1 MLVEQFHGLLE
12 QGWQPAF
19 AQARSHHRAIEHAF
33 AGPCTLGRRTLSRT
47 VCALGRSGQDWSADY
62 KLFSRSGWEPEALFH
77 PVWDD
82 FLGRF
87 PQGPIPV
94 AFDDTRL
101 PKTGKKIPGAFWQR
115 DPLSPPFHVNLLYGL
130 RFIQASLLFPH
141 HQEGEFSARGLP
153 VRFQEAPAAK
163 KPGKRASPQQRQA
176 YRALQKQHNLSTQ
189 TLAVIRGLRAQL
201 DEQGARHRQLLA
213 ALDGSFCNRTLFKAE
228 LDRTQL
234 LARCRQDARLCL
246 PASPGSGRRYA
257 PETFTPEGVRQDGS
271 RPWKKTRIWFGGKRR
286 AVKYK
291 EVRGVL
297 WRRGAGTRPL
307 RLIVLAPVPYKL
319 SKHSRT
325 YYRRPAYLLTTD
337 PSSSVKRLV
346 QTYFDRWQIEVNH
359 RDEKDLLGVGQAQLH
374 SARSVPRHPAF
385 VVASY
390 SLLLLAGL
398 RAFGPGRSSDYPE
411 LPKSRR
417 NARRA
422 SLLDLLTLLRQEMTA
437 IDETS
442 VAQVFDPNIAKN
454 LVRYANT

>member
-1 MLVEQFHGLLE
+1 MLIEAYSSLLE
-12 QGWQPAF
+12 RGWQPAF
-19 AQARSHHRAIEHAF
+19 AQARSHHRALEHAL

-47 VCALGRSGQDWSADY
+47 VCVLGRSDQDWSADY
-62 KLFSRSGWEPEALFH
+62 KLFSRSGWESEALFD

-82 FLGRF
+82 YLRRF
-87 PQGPIPV
+87 PPGPIPV

-101 PKTGKKIPGAFWQR
+101 PKTGQKVPGAFWQR

-130 RFIQASLLFPH
+130 RFVQAALLFPH
-141 HQEGEFSARGLP
+141 HQEGDFSARGFP
-153 VRFQEAPAAK
+153 VRFQEAPTVK
-163 KPGKRASPQQRQA
+163 KPGQRASPQERQA

-189 TLAVIRGLRAQL
+189 TLAVIRGLRARL
-201 DEQGARHRQLLA
+201 DERGARDRQLLA

-234 LARCRQDARLCL
+234 LARCRKDARLCF
-246 PASPGSGRRYA
+246 PALPGSGRQYA
-257 PETFTPEGVRQDGS
+257 PETFTPEGIRQDGS

-286 AVKYK
+286 AAKYK

-297 WRRGAGTRPL
+297 WRRGAGRRPL

-359 RDEKDLLGVGQAQLH
+359 RDEKDLLGVGQAQLR
-374 SARSVPRHPAF
+374 STQSVPRHPAF

-398 RAFGPGRSSDYPE
+398 RAFGPGRSRDYPA
-411 LPKSRR
+411 LPKWRR
-417 NARRA
+417 HARRA
-422 SLLDLLTLLRQEMTA
+422 SLLDLLTLLRQEMMA
-437 IDETS
+437 LNETS
-442 VAQVFDPNIAKN
+442 VSQVFNHNIAKN